1 MSNTYAEKYWDN
13 EQRGRYKKYNNQSEK
28 LNNQQL
34 AIQLNALCNF
44 SATDSRQ

>member
-1 MSNTYAEKYWDN
+1 MLKNTETMNK
-13 EQRGRYKKYNNQSEK
+13 EEGIKRYNNQSEK
-28 LNNQQL
+28 SNNQQL